1 MKTITT
7 TLLLAT
13 SFVITGC
20 AGSPAWYLKHQDKQ
34 IQEIDGYRI
43 ATVPMGENRYD
54 AFADSVKGEFDVMT
68 MKQYSIEAIEK
79 RSGCKVID
87 SGFIPPRAIGIG
99 WILQTKTDCTK

>member
-13 SFVITGC
+13 SLVITGC
-20 AGSPAWYLKHQDKQ
+20 AGSPGWYLRHQDKQ

-54 AFADSVKGEFDVMT
+54 AFADGVK
-68 MKQYSIEAIEK
+68 AI
-79 RSGCKVID
+79 
-87 SGFIPPRAIGIG
+87 
-99 WILQTKTDCTK
+99 LT